1 MGRISTITFHNEAT
15 QTGNGAE
22 YSVSMGGSNLIMI
35 ISTSGTSTART
46 IHFEG
51 KGQAGEW
58 VAIKCFNKT
67 STTSATSSSGTSPEI
82 WECGLEG
89 IQKFRVRI
97 SAVSGGNLSIFG
109 EVVD

>member
-1 MGRISTITFHNEAT
+1 MSRISIHTFHNETTAI
-15 QTGNGAE
+15 GNGTE
-22 YSVSMGGSNLIMI
+22 YSVSMGGSNLMMI
-35 ISTSGTSTART
+35 ISTAGTSTART

-51 KGQAGEW
+51 KAQSGEW
-58 VAIKCFNKT
+58 VAIKCYNKT
-67 STTSATSSSGTSPEI
+67 NTTSATSSTGTTPEI

-89 IQKFRVRI
+89 LQKFRVRI